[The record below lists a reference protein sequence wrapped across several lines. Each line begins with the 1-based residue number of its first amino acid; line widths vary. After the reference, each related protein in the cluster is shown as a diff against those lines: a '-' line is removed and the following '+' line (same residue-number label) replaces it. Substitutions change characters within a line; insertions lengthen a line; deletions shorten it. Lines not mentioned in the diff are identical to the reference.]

1 MGSLCSWD
9 GESLKGASKTTFS
22 AMLIAILSRGLE
34 RYDPQG
40 ALILQ
45 AFTESGDLDV
55 DERKLEGL
63 HYGYMKWEMVS

>member
-1 MGSLCSWD
+1 
-9 GESLKGASKTTFS
+9 
-22 AMLIAILSRGLE
+22 MLIAILSRGME